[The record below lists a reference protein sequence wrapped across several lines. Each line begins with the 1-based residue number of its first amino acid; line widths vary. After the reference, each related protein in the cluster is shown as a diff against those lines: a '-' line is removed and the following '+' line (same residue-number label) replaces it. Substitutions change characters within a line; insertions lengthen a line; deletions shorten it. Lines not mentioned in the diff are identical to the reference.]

1 MVRTVCSF
9 LVRSAAAI
17 ALFAACAVQSG
28 PDAQAQTMATSARS
42 AILLD
47 AGTGTALL
55 IKEPDLP
62 LPPASMSKLMTIEV
76 VFQAIREGRLSLD
89 DTFPISRRASRMG
102 GSKMFIREGDVVR
115 IEDLLRGIIV
125 LSGNDAC
132 IAVAEGISGSEE
144 AFADLLNFRARELGL
159 ENSVFAN
166 ASGWPHPD
174 HRMTTRDIA
183 ELSLHIIREYP
194 DLYPMFKETEFT
206 WEDIKQSNRNPLLYR
221 NVGADG
227 LKTGHTQESGY
238 SLAASAVR
246 GDRRLV
252 LVIAGLESARNR
264 AEEAQRLIAWGF
276 REFVSGIVF
285 DAGEPIAEA
294 EVWMGSDA
302 KVDLVLAE
310 PLRATLQ
317 ISRSGA
323 RAVVQFEEPVVAP
336 VAQGQRIGT
345 LTLFTPGDG
354 PKAVPLVAA
363 NDVAPGGFF
372 VRAGTLIRSLLVPGQ
387 SE

>member
-1 MVRTVCSF
+1 
-9 LVRSAAAI
+9 
-17 ALFAACAVQSG
+17 
-28 PDAQAQTMATSARS
+28 MATSARS

-47 AGTGTALL
+47 AGTGTVLL
-55 IKEPDLP
+55 VKEPDLP
-62 LPPASMSKLMTIEV
+62 LPPASMSKLMTVEV

-89 DTFPISRRASRMG
+89 DTFPVSRRASRMG
-102 GSKMFIREGDVVR
+102 GSKMFIREGADVR

-159 ENSVFAN
+159 EGSMFAN
-166 ASGWPHPD
+166 SSGWPHAD

-206 WEDIKQSNRNPLLYR
+206 WEDIKQTNRNPLLYR

-252 LVIAGLESARNR
+252 LVVAGLESARNR

-276 REFVSGIVF
+276 REFASGIVF
-285 DAGEPIAEA
+285 DAGDPIAEA

-302 KVDLVLAE
+302 KVNLVLEE
-310 PLRATLQ
+310 PLRATLP
-317 ISRSGA
+317 ISRSGT

-336 VAQGQRIGT
+336 IAQGQRIGT

-354 PKAVPLVAA
+354 QKAVPLVAA